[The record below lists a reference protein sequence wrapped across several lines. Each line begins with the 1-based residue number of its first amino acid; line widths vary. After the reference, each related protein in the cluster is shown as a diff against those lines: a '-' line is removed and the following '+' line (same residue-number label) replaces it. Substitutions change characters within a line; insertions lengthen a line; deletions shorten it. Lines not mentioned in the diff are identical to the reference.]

1 MKKSLIFSVLLLIA
15 ISLSSCWTTSYV
27 TVTDKPSEYQG
38 NRYKKM
44 VGMTK
49 SQIIQAMGDVPE
61 KSMSDGGTGEIMVY
75 ENRSLVTNSSASS
88 STTSRTASAAVAG
101 YNIYGNPAAVGA
113 SQTNTNYGYS
123 SNTTTQE
130 HKAYVNF
137 FIDSNNKCYNVQ
149 TNIGDIYSPAETHQ
163 ECVKTASVIPVIL
176 SMVPPLTIVPG
187 IPVLIWYLRNKDK
200 VKPCY

>member
-1 MKKSLIFSVLLLIA
+1 MKNLTIFSMLLLVA
-15 ISLSSCWTTSYV
+15 ITLSSCWTTSYV
-27 TVTDKPSEYQG
+27 TITDKPSEYQG

-61 KSMSDGGTGEIMVY
+61 KTMSDGNGGEIMVY
-75 ENRSLVTNSSASS
+75 ENRTLVTNSKASS

-101 YNIYGNPAAVGA
+101 YNSYGNPAAVGA

-137 FIDSNNKCYNVQ
+137 FIGSNNKCYNVQ
-149 TNIGDIYSPAETHQ
+149 TNVGDIYSPAQTHR
-163 ECVKTASVIPVIL
+163 ECRKVANPNLLWTL
-176 SMVPPLTIVPG
+176 MPPLTLFVG
-187 IPVLIWYLRNKDK
+187 LPVSIWYLCNMNK